1 MEQARR
7 RSPVVIPALVVSL
20 VILVLLAGSLVLGR

>member
-7 RSPVVIPALVVSL
+7 RSPVVIPALAVSL